1 MSTPEPPQQPVVP
14 PPQGPAV
21 AGTIPPP
28 PEAMPA
34 LRDNRRGWLMFGCFA
49 IGEVTFLAASLL
61 VLLPFALA
69 SPRQGADGP
78 LPPAALVVA
87 LVVPTVLAAL
97 VATIGAAL
105 LGAGNLAQRL
115 RSPLSMRWR
124 LSDVGVGLLLG
135 VVGLV
140 ITIPAAGVWARWVG
154 TSQANSAVGEA
165 FDGLRLPLGM
175 ALILFFAVWL
185 IAPLCEEV
193 LYRGVLWRAMEY
205 WQWNRWVIFGLTTAL
220 FSVAHLELLRT
231 PLLLVISLPIALARM
246 LTGNLLASVVAHQA
260 NNFLPAVGLLL
271 ITQGLVP
278 A

>member
-1 MSTPEPPQQPVVP
+1 MITPEPPP
-14 PPQGPAV
+14 PAV

-28 PEAMPA
+28 PQAMPV
-34 LRDNRRGWLMFGCFA
+34 RPDRRRGWLMFGCFA
-49 IGEVTFLAASLL
+49 VGEVIFLAASLL
-61 VLLPFALA
+61 VLLPYALA
-69 SPRQGADGP
+69 SPRQVADGS
-78 LPPAALVVA
+78 LPAAALVVA

-97 VATIGAAL
+97 VAMTCAVL
-105 LGAGNLAQRL
+105 LGQGNLAQRL
-115 RSPLSMRWR
+115 RNQLSLRWR
-124 LSDVGVGLLLG
+124 LSDVGIGLLLG
-135 VVGLV
+135 IVGLV
-140 ITIPAAGVWARWVG
+140 VTVPAAGLWAHWVG

-165 FDGLRLPLGM
+165 FDSLRLPLGM

-205 WQWNRWVIFGLTTAL
+205 WRWNRWVIFALTTAL

-231 PLLLVISLPIALARM
+231 PLLLVISVPIALARM
-246 LTGNLLASVVAHQA
+246 LTGNLLASIVAHQA

-278 A
+278 G